1 MCLPPYGR
9 QTYCLLVTWAA
20 APPMKNLSNR
30 KKTVN
35 ISYVQYAIIKEK
47 TTNKPKPGAA
57 AMTLIYTLQK
67 FRKDVPTLTKVCGH
81 PSGKK
86 NSAHRS

>member
-1 MCLPPYGR
+1 MSAALRAADLLPISNMGGG
-9 QTYCLLVTWAA
+9 AA
-20 APPMKNLSNR
+20 YEKFVKSEENS
-30 KKTVN
+30 N

-81 PSGKK
+81 PSGMK
-86 NSAHRS
+86 NSAHKS